1 MKSKF
6 LRQLKDWNENGEIVR
21 IDDFAKYR
29 KPAISEFE
37 SDKSLKGTI
46 VIQTFLC

>member
-29 KPAISEFE
+29 KPGISEF
-37 SDKSLKGTI
+37 DQIK
-46 VIQTFLC
+46 V